1 VTRRVTL
8 TVGHF
13 VADTLREQA
22 RANALSPEE
31 FVDRAAR
38 YYLSECSTGRP
49 ARKLPAF
56 LEGGSDGRDV
66 RYQLD
71 LEEASWEEL
80 QAVAEREGTST
91 ERLLEHAVLLLIA
104 DLDSGRVA
112 RRFVEPAGE
121 QPLDRRE

>member
-1 VTRRVTL
+1 VIL
-8 TVGHF
+8 TVGQF
-13 VADTLREQA
+13 VADTLQEQA

-31 FVDRAAR
+31 FVDRAAH
-38 YYLSECSTGRP
+38 YYLSERPTERP

-56 LEGGSDGRDV
+56 LERGSDGRAV
-66 RYQLD
+66 RFQLD

-121 QPLDRRE
+121 QPLDFGG